1 MILDV
6 FIFSIICIPINIFL
20 KNKFYSK
27 YFKRYFLIAL
37 FLNFLALFLGLI
49 FHKYLDEFLYFILV
63 NSSYLSVVYRG
74 NLKLNDKYILK
85 HLIKAFVFLLL
96 ALLLIFIVAYS
107 FKITI
112 KSIYGYYL
120 ILLLYPIQASYH
132 IYKNIMELYYLNQK
146 YIRDEYI
153 EV

>member
-1 MILDV
+1 MILYV
-6 FIFSIICIPINIFL
+6 VIFSIICIPINIFL

-37 FLNFLALFLGLI
+37 FLNFLALFLGLT

-74 NLKLNDKYILK
+74 NLKLNDKDILK
-85 HLIKAFVFLLL
+85 HLIKTFVFLSL
-96 ALLLIFIVAYS
+96 ALFLIFIVAYS
-107 FKITI
+107 FKIT
-112 KSIYGYYL
+112 YL

-132 IYKNIMELYYLNQK
+132 LYKNIMELYYLNQK

>member
-1 MILDV
+1 YLVQFHFTIK
-6 FIFSIICIPINIFL
+6 P
-20 KNKFYSK
+20 
-27 YFKRYFLIAL
+27 
-37 FLNFLALFLGLI
+37 LFLGLI

-74 NLKLNDKYILK
+74 NLKLNDKDILK

-132 IYKNIMELYYLNQK
+132 LYKNIMELYYLNQK

>member
-1 MILDV
+1 MILYV
-6 FIFSIICIPINIFL
+6 VIFSIICIPINIFL

-37 FLNFLALFLGLI
+37 FLNFLALFLGLT

-74 NLKLNDKYILK
+74 NLKLNDKDILK
-85 HLIKAFVFLLL
+85 HLIKAFVFLSL
-96 ALLLIFIVAYS
+96 ALFLIFIVAYS
-107 FKITI
+107 FKIT
-112 KSIYGYYL
+112 YL

-132 IYKNIMELYYLNQK
+132 LYKNIMELYYLNQK

>member
-27 YFKRYFLIAL
+27 YFKRYFLI
-37 FLNFLALFLGLI
+37 ALFLGLI

-132 IYKNIMELYYLNQK
+132 LYKNIMELYYLNQK

>member
-6 FIFSIICIPINIFL
+6 VIFSIICIPINIFL

-120 ILLLYPIQASYH
+120 ILLLYPIQVSYH
-132 IYKNIMELYYLNQK
+132 LYKNIMKLYYLNQK

>member
-49 FHKYLDEFLYFILV
+49 FHKDLYEFLLNIKPK
-63 NSSYLSVVYRG
+63 NKIKK
-74 NLKLNDKYILK
+74 LKKKI
-85 HLIKAFVFLLL
+85 IK
-96 ALLLIFIVAYS
+96 
-107 FKITI
+107 K
-112 KSIYGYYL
+112 
-120 ILLLYPIQASYH
+120 
-132 IYKNIMELYYLNQK
+132 
-146 YIRDEYI
+146 
-153 EV
+153 

>member
-1 MILDV
+1 MILYV
-6 FIFSIICIPINIFL
+6 VIFSIICIPINIFL

-74 NLKLNDKYILK
+74 NLKLNDKDILK
-85 HLIKAFVFLLL
+85 HLIKAFVFLSL
-96 ALLLIFIVAYS
+96 ALFLIFIVAYS
-107 FKITI
+107 FKIT
-112 KSIYGYYL
+112 YL

-132 IYKNIMELYYLNQK
+132 LYKNIMELYYLNQK

>member
-74 NLKLNDKYILK
+74 NLKLNDKDILK

-96 ALLLIFIVAYS
+96 
-107 FKITI
+107 
-112 KSIYGYYL
+112 
-120 ILLLYPIQASYH
+120 YPIQASYH
-132 IYKNIMELYYLNQK
+132 LYKNIMELYYLNQK